1 MSQTRNIVY
10 QGLNIGD
17 TDAGWVADRSDRL
30 SIFWVIRVPL
40 FSMNSLVDVQA
51 TRHCHI
57 DAEYIAAAEAAKELI
72 WLRRLL
78 SELRKD
84 VKKGVDTIAD

>member
-1 MSQTRNIVY
+1 
-10 QGLNIGD
+10 
-17 TDAGWVADRSDRL
+17 
-30 SIFWVIRVPL
+30 
-40 FSMNSLVDVQA
+40 MNSLVDVQA

-57 DAEYIAAAEAAKELI
+57 LVDAEYIVAAEAAKELI

-84 VKKGVDTIAD
+84 VEKGADTMAD